1 MSGAQR
7 QPWDFVPL
15 AAVTEKIGSGAT
27 PKGGSES
34 YKESGIALIR
44 SLNVHDLDFRFE
56 NLARIDEDQATQL
69 ANVTVER
76 SDVLLNITGASIARC
91 AVVPNE
97 VLPARVNQHVSI
109 LRPVRSRLDSKFLA
123 FFLVSDEAKSTLLGI
138 GSGAGSTR
146 QALTKRQL
154 EEFLVP
160 VPSIDE
166 QRRIVARLDQ
176 AFAALDRARA
186 NAAANLM
193 DVSEL
198 EMRWTLEFLSGL
210 DGASRSLESVCDI
223 YQPKTIATQAM
234 IPDGRYV
241 VFGANG
247 KIGRYN
253 EYNHADSEVLV
264 TCRGATCG
272 RVNVSEPFSWVTGNA
287 MVVRPKTDE
296 LRKDFLEEILRSSVD
311 WSEVITGAAQPQIT
325 RASLSP
331 VEVLIPDVRMQE
343 EAVGKMKTLR
353 LHVSKL
359 REMSQAKIANI
370 AALRQSLL
378 QAAFSGQLR

>member
-1 MSGAQR
+1 MRDGSQAATHWSESSIDSVALVEFGTRVTKKLHGGTRYPVYGGGGATFSLDEHNRENCYIVSRFGMSEECVRRVEGKFFLNDSGLTLRTRDEDRLSQQFLDTYLLGSQARIFDLGRGAAQKNLNVEAFR
-7 QPWDFVPL
+7 QLMVPL
-15 AAVTEKIGSGAT
+15 
-27 PKGGSES
+27 PP
-34 YKESGIALIR
+34 L
-44 SLNVHDLDFRFE
+44 
-56 NLARIDEDQATQL
+56 
-69 ANVTVER
+69 
-76 SDVLLNITGASIARC
+76 
-91 AVVPNE
+91 
-97 VLPARVNQHVSI
+97 
-109 LRPVRSRLDSKFLA
+109 
-123 FFLVSDEAKSTLLGI
+123 
-138 GSGAGSTR
+138 
-146 QALTKRQL
+146 
-154 EEFLVP
+154 
-160 VPSIDE
+160 DE
-166 QRRIVARLDQ
+166 QKRIVAKLDQ

-186 NAAANLM
+186 NAEANLM

-331 VEVLIPDVRMQE
+331 VEVLIPDVRVQE

-378 QAAFSGQLR
+378 HAAFSGQLS